1 MAKIKAIGNSEFAT
15 VYLNYGNFHSFIY
28 PEPEKSTPFG
38 RSLPV

>member
-1 MAKIKAIGNSEFAT
+1 MAKIKAIGNAEFAT